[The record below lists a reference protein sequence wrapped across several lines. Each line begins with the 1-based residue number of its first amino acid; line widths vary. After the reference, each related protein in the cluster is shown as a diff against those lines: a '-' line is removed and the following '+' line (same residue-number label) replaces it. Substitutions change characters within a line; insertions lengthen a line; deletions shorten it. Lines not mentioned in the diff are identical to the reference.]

1 MKRARAGLV
10 WSQTTDGRWRAVRAA
25 VPPRTR
31 SVRSERAPRPPSFRF
46 RAAGAEDRPPAP
58 AFVAELGDVVA
69 AELAGE
75 LVGALSHRIGA
86 SAATT
91 ALVLGVL
98 LTRKKRGR

>member
-10 WSQTTDGRWRAVRAA
+10 WMQDADGRWRAVRAA

-31 SVRSERAPRPPSFRF
+31 SVRSERAPRPPSYRF
-46 RAAGAEDRPPAP
+46 RAAGAEDNAPAP
-58 AFVAELGDVVA
+58 AFVAELRDVVA

-75 LVGALSHRIGA
+75 LVGAISNRIGA
-86 SAATT
+86 STAAT

-98 LTRKKRGR
+98 LTRKKARR